1 VADATQLYCTTIGSS
16 AIGELKSFSF
26 ARTPNITVQN
36 LQAPSAIAIDGTDI
50 LYSSFAGV
58 VRIPN
63 SLSPEP
69 GMTIIPRVDF
79 GTGASVYGIT
89 HDGTFVYVLTSS
101 VGGKAVVW
109 RWRRTGGALEPV
121 TVPLDV
127 KSGGARGLLLVDSDL
142 YFVREP
148 PIMNQALDNS
158 ALQRISKTA
167 NAGTPLEMGG
177 ANQSNL
183 VTDGTYVYY
192 ANGNDLLSLPK

>member
-1 VADATQLYCTTIGSS
+1 MPRHSCHAFIGLLVTT
-16 AIGELKSFSF
+16 AIG
-26 ARTPNITVQN
+26 TV
-36 LQAPSAIAIDGTDI
+36 ACE
-50 LYSSFAGV
+50 
-58 VRIPN
+58 PN
-63 SLSPEP
+63 STRRLSAGNACGEFSGYALGFFKVTPSGWLDLTGDGDPRLKLPERPYFRIAPHVAVVTEP
-69 GMTIIPRVDF
+69 GRSP
-79 GTGASVYGIT
+79 
-89 HDGTFVYVLTSS
+89 LL
-101 VGGKAVVW
+101 GGKAVVW
-109 RWRRTGGALEPV
+109 RKPKGSGALEPV

-148 PIMNQALDNS
+148 PVVNQALDRS

-192 ANGNDLLSLPK
+192 ANGNDLLRLPK